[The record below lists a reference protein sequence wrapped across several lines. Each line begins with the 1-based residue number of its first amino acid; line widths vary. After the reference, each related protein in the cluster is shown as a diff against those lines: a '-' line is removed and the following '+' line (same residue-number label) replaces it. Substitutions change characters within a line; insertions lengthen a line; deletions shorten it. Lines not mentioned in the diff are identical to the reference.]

1 MSVRKPDFL
10 PFHRGRS
17 PPFNLNFQQKIQIGG
32 IRNDR
37 ESSETKKGQ
46 ISNILAQIGA
56 LISNLYRHSGQ
67 SSVEQSE
74 CTMQKAET

>member
-1 MSVRKPDFL
+1 MITSRIIQDNNV
-10 PFHRGRS
+10 
-17 PPFNLNFQQKIQIGG
+17 KILIHDDYCS
-32 IRNDR
+32 NANKVD
-37 ESSETKKGQ
+37 